1 MNAVEHLL
9 GAAALERHGTRAAL
23 VCGGESLTYREL
35 AARAARAA
43 NALRAL
49 GVQPGDRV
57 LVLMRDSL
65 EFAVTWLG
73 VLHAGAVAIAL
84 NTRLSEAEYAH
95 IRTDSGARL
104 AIVEDLFCDNNPE
117 HAVRYAREG
126 GLAVTGNAAQR
137 YPGAISWRDAY
148 QSAGSQAAPV
158 AVGADDPAFWLYSS
172 GTTGRAKGIMHA
184 HRAVL
189 TAGQAQREVIGL
201 APGDRTLTTSK
212 LFFAYA
218 LEHSLLGPL
227 ATGATALL
235 DPDWP
240 EAEPVLERV
249 AAERPVA
256 FFSVPTFYRRLL
268 ALGAP
273 RLAPFRRVRRF
284 VAAGE
289 RLPAPVLKAWRA
301 ATGGEILS
309 LYGMSETFC
318 ACIVTPPGTSDGART
333 GKPLAGVQT
342 RLATAEGREVEANEP
357 GILWIRHPALALG
370 YANLP
375 DRTAAQFRDGWFCSQ
390 DFFVR
395 DHEGFLSHQGRSD
408 ELVKIAGQWVQPAE
422 VEEAVAPLVVEVA
435 CVPVPDQDSFERL
448 ALFIAPRGDAALA
461 VKAAERACEQN
472 LPPHK
477 RPKWIVPVRELP
489 RTPTGKVQRFKLR
502 EQLEEQI
509 RKKS

>member
-9 GAAALERHGTRAAL
+9 GAKALEQHGTRVAL
-23 VCGGESLTYREL
+23 ICGSEALSYREL
-35 AARAARAA
+35 AAQAARAA
-43 NALRAL
+43 NALRAH
-49 GVQPGDRV
+49 GVQQGDRV
-57 LVLMRDSL
+57 MLLMRDSPQ
-65 EFAVTWLG
+65 FAAAWLG
-73 VLHAGAVAIAL
+73 ILHAGAVAVAL

-95 IRTDSGARL
+95 IRADSGARL
-104 AIVEDLFCDNNPE
+104 TITDDL
-117 HAVRYAREG
+117 A
-126 GLAVTGNAAQR
+126 
-137 YPGAISWRDAY
+137 SWRDAC
-148 QSAGSQAAPV
+148 QSASAEAAPV
-158 AVGADDPAFWLYSS
+158 AVRGDDPAFWLYSS
-172 GTTGRAKGIMHA
+172 GTTGQPKGIVHA

-189 TAGQAQREVIGL
+189 HAGQAQREVIGL
-201 APGDRTLTTSK
+201 APGERALTTSK

-218 LEHSLLGPL
+218 LEHGLLGPL

-235 DPDWP
+235 DPEWP

-249 AAERPVA
+249 AREQPAA

-268 ALGAP
+268 ALGAG
-273 RLAPFRRVRRF
+273 RLVPFQRVRRF

-289 RLPAPVLKAWRA
+289 RLPVPVLEAWRA

-318 ACIVTPPGTSDGART
+318 ACIVTPPGTSDGVRT
-333 GKPLAGVQT
+333 GLPLSGVGT
-342 RLATAEGREVEANEP
+342 RLATTEGREVAAGEP

-375 DRTAAQFRDGWFCSQ
+375 DRTAAQFRGGWFCSQ

-395 DHEGFLSHQGRSD
+395 DGEGFFVHQGRSD
-408 ELVKIAGQWVQPAE
+408 ELVKIAGQWVQPSE
-422 VEEAVAPLVVEVA
+422 IEEAVAQLVAEAA
-435 CVPVPDQDSFERL
+435 CVPVADHDRFERL
-448 ALFIAPRGDAALA
+448 ALFIAPRGDDDAA
-461 VKAAERACEQN
+461 VAAAAKACEQK

-502 EQLEEQI
+502 EQLEQDLD
-509 RKKS
+509 KKS